1 MTSPIATA
9 SNHVATDL
17 PGTPRPMISAVIPHY
32 NSSDLMTAT
41 IGKVLEAA
49 SLENIRIEIVVVDDG
64 SSDPHRSRIGKLAS
78 QDVRIVLAERNLG
91 RSGAIN
97 LGISESAHDLVLVLD
112 CDCLPG
118 SSAFFSHHLRAIT
131 DADVSLGGL
140 LKLKNDFWGRYQ
152 DLAVERRIKQFNLG
166 MPFSF
171 TTQNVLIRK
180 HVFQSIGGY
189 DEAYRHYGF
198 EDRDLLIRLQEAGA
212 RLAYSPGSPVVHCD
226 TRISLTSVARKM
238 REAGQHT
245 SSIFRARHGSA
256 YRLLGYSRLD
266 VRNHRALR
274 VFSGLN
280 VQPLAR
286 RIDPWLDRLPFA
298 LGVAMTRTVSA
309 LAYLAGTADAASM
322 SQSDHPTSAC

>member
-1 MTSPIATA
+1 
-9 SNHVATDL
+9 
-17 PGTPRPMISAVIPHY
+17 MISVVIPHY
-32 NSSDLMTAT
+32 NSSDLLTTT
-41 IGKVLEAA
+41 IGKVLKSAC
-49 SLENIRIEIVVVDDG
+49 LEGIQIEIVVVDDG
-64 SSDPHRSRIGKLAS
+64 SSDPHRSSIRKLVSHETRVIFA
-78 QDVRIVLAERNLG
+78 DRNLG
-91 RSGAIN
+91 RSGAVN
-97 LGISESAHDLVLVLD
+97 LGVSESAHDLVLVLD

-118 SSAFFSHHLRAIT
+118 SRNFFSHHLHAIA

-152 DLAVERRIKQFNLG
+152 DLAVERRIKHFNLG

-180 HVFQSIGGY
+180 HVFQSVGGY
-189 DEAYRHYGF
+189 DEAYKHYGF

-238 REAGQHT
+238 REAGRHT

-274 VFSGLN
+274 VLSGVN

-286 RIDPWLDRLPFA
+286 KIDPWLDRLPFA

-309 LAYLAGTADAASM
+309 LAYLAGTADAAST